1 MNCRTCRRHWLTPV
15 FPGRRRRRVGDR
27 MTKIKEELYIPPS
40 PYSGAV
46 STVQVSLASMAWR
59 ADKWWKDPEVKSQSC
74 WKCVCV
80 RYRKESVYDSGRVC
94 VEDSETG
101 PWLCSTSL
109 ILLRASAP
117 KPISTGGFSPSPDL
131 KEISTLL
138 GVSTSKTVHFFLVC
152 LFVCVF
158 FLCVLFVYL
167 YSCLHCS

>member
-1 MNCRTCRRHWLTPV
+1 MIL
-15 FPGRRRRRVGDR
+15 G
-27 MTKIKEELYIPPS
+27 
-40 PYSGAV
+40 
-46 STVQVSLASMAWR
+46 
-59 ADKWWKDPEVKSQSC
+59 
-74 WKCVCV
+74 
-80 RYRKESVYDSGRVC
+80 VC

-152 LFVCVF
+152 LFVCGF
-158 FLCVLFVYL
+158 FSCVYYL
-167 YSCLHCS
+167 YTYIHVCIVHNIHEINRKMQFIE